1 MLGRSTPCRRF
12 GKDSY
17 LVTYIT
23 TVNVDPN
30 NQSELLNLM
39 TTRARF
45 MATQPGFVSI
55 SLHRSQ
61 DNRHIVNYVQWENRG
76 QLDAAH
82 RAPAF
87 SETAPLFDR
96 LIGDVEASFYDVALV
111 EAK

>member
-1 MLGRSTPCRRF
+1 MPEIRKNSGS
-12 GKDSY
+12 
-17 LVTYIT
+17 VTYIT

-30 NQSELLNLM
+30 NQNELLNLM

-61 DNRHIVNYVQWENRG
+61 DDRHIVNYVQWKDRA
-76 QLDAAH
+76 QLEAAH

-96 LIGDVEASFYDVALV
+96 LVGDVEASFYDVVLV
-111 EAK
+111 ETK